1 MKNKKINIFIILFVT
16 SGIIDILLGF
26 LLIYFTLYDKYNLI
40 GTGKILYE
48 LIFGSLYVGTYYM
61 QRVPSYIMGIFFI
74 IYGLLSFLST
84 VLLSKKNNLTRG
96 LGMISCTFGL
106 VAILLSRPIRYEIFY
121 IISIIW
127 LFQLTILI
135 LLWNKLLFLEEKNE
149 IQITN

>member
-1 MKNKKINIFIILFVT
+1 
-16 SGIIDILLGF
+16 
-26 LLIYFTLYDKYNLI
+26 
-40 GTGKILYE
+40 
-48 LIFGSLYVGTYYM
+48 M

>member
-1 MKNKKINIFIILFVT
+1 MKNKIINIYKILFVI
-16 SGIIDILLGF
+16 SGIIGIILGL
-26 LLIYFTLYDKYNLI
+26 LLIYYTLYDNYNLI

-48 LIFGSLYVGTYYM
+48 LIFGSLYTGTYYM
-61 QRVPSYIMGIFFI
+61 QRVPSYIMGLFFI

-84 VLLSKKNNLTRG
+84 VLLSKKNNLARG

-121 IISIIW
+121 IVSIIW

-135 LLWNKLLFLEEKNE
+135 FLWNKLLFLEEKNE
-149 IQITN
+149 TQITN

>member
-1 MKNKKINIFIILFVT
+1 
-16 SGIIDILLGF
+16 
-26 LLIYFTLYDKYNLI
+26 
-40 GTGKILYE
+40 
-48 LIFGSLYVGTYYM
+48 
-61 QRVPSYIMGIFFI
+61 
-74 IYGLLSFLST
+74 
-84 VLLSKKNNLTRG
+84 
-96 LGMISCTFGL
+96 MISCTFGL